1 METLRNWSLELN
13 TNGMLVMSLPQS
25 MTYMYNRLNFITMN
39 YNYFNYNICN
49 LIYMLAVNGFDCND
63 AYFYK
68 NVNNN
73 WIHLAVYK
81 NFEPMDPKTTNLYQ
95 LADKGLLHPSVV
107 GSLNR
112 YGYIR
117 QEDIIYPW
125 LDKDFYLV
133 RT

>member
-1 METLRNWSLELN
+1 
-13 TNGMLVMSLPQS
+13 
-25 MTYMYNRLNFITMN
+25 
-39 YNYFNYNICN
+39 
-49 LIYMLAVNGFDCND
+49 MLAVNGFDCND

-81 NFEPMDPKTTNLYQ
+81 SIDPMDPRTNNLYH
-95 LADKGLLHPSVV
+95 LSEKGLLNPSIFE
-107 GSLNR
+107 SLNQF
-112 YGYIR
+112 GYVR

-133 RT
+133 KT